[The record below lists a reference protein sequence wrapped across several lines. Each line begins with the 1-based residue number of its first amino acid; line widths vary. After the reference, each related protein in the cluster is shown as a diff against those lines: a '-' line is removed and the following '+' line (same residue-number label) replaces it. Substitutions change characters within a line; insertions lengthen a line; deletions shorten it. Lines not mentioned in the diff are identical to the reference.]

1 MLKLDYYKTLGA
13 SQAQAPPSERG
24 KLLAAENRKKI
35 RQVARSRAR
44 HSFKKITIE

>member
-24 KLLAAENRKKI
+24 KLLAAENRKKKNK
-35 RQVARSRAR
+35 ASG
-44 HSFKKITIE
+44 KE